1 MLPDLIGMATGSI
14 FKSTLWVHQPPL
26 TFAQKTNELVSSEE
40 TTLTP
45 VEDMVLES
53 SIIWSLD
60 NSRANLSCTTK
71 TPQRILTTK
80 IHQLR
85 HAWKTSPVG
94 RTAEMELSQKD
105 SEMSGGITSKQ
116 QIMFW
121 LVLRWAR

>member
-1 MLPDLIGMATGSI
+1 MATGSI
-14 FKSTLWVHQPPL
+14 FKSTQSVHQPPL
-26 TFAQKTNELVSSEE
+26 IFALKTNELVSLEE

-53 SIIWSLD
+53 SIIWSLE
-60 NSRANLSCTTK
+60 NNRARVSGTTT
-71 TPQRILTTK
+71 TPQMILTTV

-85 HAWKTSPVG
+85 LGWKTSPVG
-94 RTAEMELSQKD
+94 RTGEMELSQKD
-105 SEMSGGITSKQ
+105 SEMSASSTSKQ